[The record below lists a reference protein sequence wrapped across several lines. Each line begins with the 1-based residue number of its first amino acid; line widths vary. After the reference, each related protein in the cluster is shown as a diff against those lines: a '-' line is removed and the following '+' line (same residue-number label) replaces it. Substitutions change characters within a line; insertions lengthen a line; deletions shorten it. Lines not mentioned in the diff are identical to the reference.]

1 MGTPAVG
8 SQISVTQVYN
18 FLTGSNPSAGSS
30 IAFRST
36 LGPLR
41 QPAVSGSA
49 TNVGLSSTFG
59 GQDISYTISSSSG
72 SVSEGSS
79 LTFTINTTY
88 VPNGTTLYYKLAGIN
103 TRDLDDSNY
112 SYTNTTYTSSGA
124 AGYAAIVNK
133 TYNRLLGRYPESTA
147 IVDYWVNNFLSGNY
161 SSLNQFFSDF
171 TSSTEYASLEA
182 VPTETGTVT
191 TSSGS
196 ASKTFLVTP
205 DYLTEGTE
213 SVTFEV
219 RTGSQSGTLVGSS
232 IVSLSDTYVDEGFPT
247 INSFTTSSTSAT
259 YGGSITLS
267 WSTTNANVVRLFKDG
282 AFYKQFDASTT
293 SVVETINDN
302 CNFRIYAWNGTN
314 AAVSGLLSIVTW
326 TMLRMTIGAGGAGG
340 VDVNAGSGGSSTQ
353 ATFMGYTVT
362 GSGGGGGG
370 YNIIPLA
377 GGSGGGGSGSAVYS
391 GGSGAGAAGDTG
403 GGGGGGINGSSAP
416 VTANSGGDGA
426 ASGSSIP
433 SALINALNAQYGNSV
448 AGLGHG
454 TTSNS
459 NTNNN
464 NGNPGTGWGAGGG
477 GANWWG
483 GNGGNGILGG
493 GGGGAA
499 GYTATNR
506 TGGSGG
512 GGIVVAIYTISGTP
526 TAYFYT
532 STQDVNVPSN
542 TSAVEVYAIGGG
554 GGGGGS
560 SNIDAGAGAGGGA
573 GGTGVRTSWPI

>member
-18 FLTGSNPSAGSS
+18 FFTGSNPSAGSS
-30 IAFRST
+30 IAFRGT
-36 LGPLR
+36 LGPLK

-59 GQDISYTISSSSG
+59 GQDVSYSVSSSSG

-79 LTFTINTTY
+79 LTFSISTNY
-88 VPNGTTLYYKLAGIN
+88 VSNGTTLYYKLAGIN
-103 TRDLDDSNY
+103 TRDLDNYNY

-133 TYNRLLGRYPESTA
+133 TFTRLLGRYPENSAT
-147 IVDYWVNNFLSGNY
+147 VDYYVNNFLVGNY
-161 SSLNQFFSDF
+161 SSLSAFFGDI
-171 TSSTEYASLEA
+171 TSSAEYTDLQSN
-182 VPTETGTVT
+182 PTETGTVSI
-191 TSSGS
+191 SSGS

-219 RTGSQSGTLVGSS
+219 RTGSQSGTLIGSS
-232 IVSLSDTYVDEGFPT
+232 IVSLSDTYTDEGSPV
-247 INSFTTSSTSAT
+247 INSFSTSSTSAT

-267 WSTTNANVVRLFKDG
+267 WSTTNTNVVRLFKNG
-282 AFYKQFDASTT
+282 SFYKQFDASTT

-302 CNFRIYAWNGTN
+302 CTFTIYAWNGTN
-314 AAVSGLLSIVTW
+314 STTGSTISIVAW
-326 TMLRMTIGAGGAGG
+326 TLLRMTIGSGGAGG
-340 VDVNAGSGGSSTQ
+340 VDANAGSGGS
-353 ATFMGYTVT
+353 ATEARFMGYTVT

-377 GGSGGGGSGSAVYS
+377 GGSGGGGGGSAVYS
-391 GGSGAGAAGDTG
+391 GGSGAGAAGDSG
-403 GGGGGGINGSSAP
+403 GGGGGGIGGGAAP
-416 VTANSGGDGA
+416 SYQPSGGDGA
-426 ASGSSIP
+426 AAGSLP
-433 SALINALNAQYGNSV
+433 AALTNAMNAQYGTSV
-448 AGLGHG
+448 GGLGTG
-454 TTSNS
+454 TTANIGSA
-459 NTNNN
+459 NTN

-499 GYTATNR
+499 GWTAINR
-506 TGGSGG
+506 AGGSGG
-512 GGIVVAIYTISGTP
+512 DGIVVAIFTISGTP

-560 SNIDAGAGAGGGA
+560 TNVDAGAGAGGGA
-573 GGTGVRTSWPI
+573 GGTGTRSNWPI

>member
-103 TRDLDDSNY
+103 TRDLDHYNY

-133 TYNRLLGRYPESTA
+133 AYTRLLGRYPENTA
-147 IVDYWVNNFLSGNY
+147 IVDYYVNNFLVGYY
-161 SSLNQFFSDF
+161 SSLNQFFADLAGSA
-171 TSSTEYASLEA
+171 EYADLQA
-182 VPTETGTVT
+182 NPTETGTVT

-362 GSGGGGGG
+362 GSGAGGGNYNGSGG
-370 YNIIPLA
+370 A
-377 GGSGGGGSGSAVYS
+377 GGGGSGSAVYS
-391 GGSGAGAAGDTG
+391 GGSGASAVGDTG
-403 GGGGGGINGSSAP
+403 GGGGGGINGSNAP
-416 VTANSGGDGA
+416 VTANSGGNGA

-448 AGLGHG
+448 AGLGTG
-454 TTSNS
+454 TTLNS

-512 GGIVVAIYTISGTP
+512 GGIVVAIYTINGTP

-542 TSAVEVYAIGGG
+542 TSAVEVYAIGAG

-560 SNIDAGAGAGGGA
+560 TNNDAGAGAGGGA
-573 GGTGVRTSWPI
+573 GGTALRTNWPI